1 VSTSPELLQVLAAID
16 AAGGRVSIVD
26 GRVRIDVEVEL
37 PDAVWDTL
45 KAHREE
51 LRADLAGDRQLWDET
66 EPVWRD
72 HHRDTLPPPAGVD
85 RCDRC
90 RSTETVDQPI
100 HGGASVRRD
109 CAACGRFRAFT
120 RWHGVVMPLTQS
132 DSQLA
137 QHENCSD
144 ARPYP

>member
-1 VSTSPELLQVLAAID
+1 VSTSPELLQALATLD
-16 AAGGRVSIVD
+16 AAGGRVSIVG

-37 PDAVWDTL
+37 PDSVWDAL

-109 CAACGRFRAFT
+109 CAACGRFRKF
-120 RWHGVVMPLTQS
+120 VVWNGDPMP
-132 DSQLA
+132 
-137 QHENCSD
+137 
-144 ARPYP
+144 